1 MLMDDDLEPTNRPK
15 KPRPLDGMSVEELR
29 TYVDTLK
36 AEIARVETAIAA
48 KSAHLAA
55 AAAFFKQPG

>member
-15 KPRPLDGMSVEELR
+15 KPKPLDGMSVEELR
-29 TYVDTLK
+29 TYIDALK
-36 AEIARVETAIAA
+36 AEITRVEAVMTA

-55 AAAFFKQPG
+55 AAALFKQPG